1 MVILNTVLG
10 IFITSLIILLV
21 WASYLEKEW
30 RAFSLALFAAS
41 VNGIFWY
48 GLIYFQESLLI
59 QLLNMIVISIFGL
72 VVVIS
77 LAKWF
82 PHRSIESFDSLPR
95 YDERDHMFSRN
106 NLQYHPHLARQ
117 YYVTHTDKLETDKS
131 IHILPELLSPG
142 GKFYH
147 ELIAPIGIAAE
158 SVTMSTNEASRLKKA
173 EKSVSI
179 EPNKITEIIIKTASF
194 FGAADVGIVQL
205 RDYHFYS
212 HAGRQAEN
220 WGKPISSE
228 HQYGIVILVPMRI
241 DIIKKAP
248 LLPEIIESTGKYV
261 ETAKIAH
268 IVANYI
274 KLLGYD
280 ARAHFDAH
288 YEVAL
293 VPLARDA
300 GLGEVGRLGILIH
313 PRYGP
318 CLRLSAVTTSMQL
331 EETPYRNVHI
341 EDFCN
346 LCKKCAEN
354 CPSKSIPWDKKFVER
369 GFSHWSID
377 MESCY
382 TFWKKI
388 GTDCGVCIRVCP
400 FTKPETVIHQ
410 IARYYV
416 SRNPIN
422 QRIAL
427 FFDNLLYGGKPLLS
441 SSNPDPT
448 EMI

>member
-1 MVILNTVLG
+1 MFILNTVMG
-10 IFITSLIILLV
+10 IFTTSLLIMLT

-30 RAFSLALFAAS
+30 RASGFSFLAAFVSGL
-41 VNGIFWY
+41 FWY
-48 GLIYFQESLLI
+48 GLIYFQESSILR
-59 QLLNMIVISIFGL
+59 LLNMIVISVFGL

-77 LAKWF
+77 VVKWF
-82 PHRSIESFDSLPR
+82 PCRSIESFDSIPR

-117 YYVTHTDKLETDKS
+117 YYMTHTDKLEPDKS
-131 IHILPELLSPG
+131 IHILPELFSPG

-158 SVTMSTNEASRLKKA
+158 SVTMSTREASLLKKA
-173 EKSVSI
+173 EKSVSN
-179 EPNKITEIIIKTASF
+179 EPQKITEILIQTARF
-194 FGAADVGIVQL
+194 FGAADVGIARL

-220 WGKPISSE
+220 WGEPISSE
-228 HQYGIVILVPMRI
+228 HKYGIVILVPMRVNM
-241 DIIKKAP
+241 IKKAP

-268 IVANYI
+268 IIANYI

-293 VPLARDA
+293 VSLAKDA

-331 EETPYRNVHI
+331 EETPSRNVHI
-341 EDFCN
+341 EEFCN
-346 LCKKCAEN
+346 FCKKCAEN
-354 CPSKSIPWDKKFVER
+354 CPSRSIPLDKKPIER

-382 TFWKKI
+382 GFWKKI

-400 FTKPETVIHQ
+400 FTKPETTVHRM
-410 IARYYV
+410 ARYYV
-416 SRNPIN
+416 SRNPLN

-427 FFDNLLYGGKPLLS
+427 FFDNLLYRRKPPLP
-441 SSNPDPT
+441 SSNPNPT